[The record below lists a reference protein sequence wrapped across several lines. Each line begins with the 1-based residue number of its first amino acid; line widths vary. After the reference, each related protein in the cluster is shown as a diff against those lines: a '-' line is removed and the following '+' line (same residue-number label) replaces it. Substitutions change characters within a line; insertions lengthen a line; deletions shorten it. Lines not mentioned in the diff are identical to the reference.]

1 MRLPNGYGSIYKMKG
16 NRRRPW
22 RVLAPADKYGKR
34 LPLGYTETKPQAL
47 QLLSEYHQKRP
58 DETIYTL
65 SDIFESFIIT
75 KRHRAQKTQ
84 DMYLTTWTYFEDLE
98 DEPINEIKSAHIQD
112 IVDNLL
118 DEGKSYSSVHK
129 VKVLAS
135 QLYKIAMQ
143 DDIINKNYAQFVILP
158 DEPKPNNATF
168 TEKEI
173 DKIYKL
179 AKTNY
184 WARVMIVMIY
194 TCMRPSELLNTT
206 KFNVHLKDN
215 YIIAGGKTEAGTDR
229 YIPIYYK
236 IKPFIKQFMADTSS
250 EYLISKDGE
259 RVRYRYYLDK
269 HNEVI
274 EELGI
279 QKLSPHKCR
288 KTGATEFKKMGMD
301 ISTLQRILGHED
313 SKTTEKYYI
322 GDLNKILQEEMQAL
336 AK

>member
-1 MRLPNGYGSIYKMKG
+1 MRLPNGYGSVYKLSG
-16 NRRRPW
+16 NRRKPW
-22 RVLAPADKYGKR
+22 RILAPADKFGNQKTI
-34 LPLGYTETKPQAL
+34 GYAKAKSEGLTMLSDYNQSKPQDSKPP
-47 QLLSEYHQKRP
+47 LSE
-58 DETIYTL
+58 
-65 SDIFESFIIT
+65 IFEIFMIT
-75 KRHRAQKTQ
+75 KRHKAQKTQ
-84 DMYLTTWTYFEDLE
+84 NMYYTTWNYFEDLE
-98 DEPINEIKSAHIQD
+98 DEPIDTIKSRHIQD

-143 DDIINKNYAQFVILP
+143 DDLISKNYAQFIILP
-158 DEPKPNNATF
+158 DKPKPNNATF
-168 TEKEI
+168 SEFEI
-173 DKIYKL
+173 NKL
-179 AKTNY
+179 FEFAKNNY
-184 WARVMIVMIY
+184 WAKVMVVMIY
-194 TCMRPSELLNTT
+194 TCMRPSELLNVT
-206 KFNVHLKDN
+206 KFNVHLNEN

-250 EYLISKDGE
+250 EYLISKEGE
-259 RVRYRYYLDK
+259 KVRYRYYLDK

>member
-1 MRLPNGYGSIYKMKG
+1 M
-16 NRRRPW
+16 
-22 RVLAPADKYGKR
+22 
-34 LPLGYTETKPQAL
+34 
-47 QLLSEYHQKRP
+47 
-58 DETIYTL
+58 
-65 SDIFESFIIT
+65 IT

-143 DDIINKNYAQFVILP
+143 DDIINKNYASFVVLP

-168 TEKEI
+168 TEVEI

-206 KFNVHLKDN
+206 KFNVHLKDD

-322 GDLNKILQEEMQAL
+322 GDLNKMLQEEMQAL

>member
-16 NRRRPW
+16 KRRRPW
-22 RVLAPADKYGKR
+22 RVLAPADKYGRR

-47 QLLSEYHQKRP
+47 QLLSEYHQERP
-58 DETIYTL
+58 EETIYTL
-65 SDIFESFIIT
+65 SDIFESFMIT
-75 KRHRAQKTQ
+75 KRHKAQKTQ
-84 DMYLTTWTYFEDLE
+84 DMYLTTWNYFEDLE

-143 DDIINKNYAQFVILP
+143 DDLISKNYAQFIILP
-158 DEPKPNNATF
+158 DKPKPNNATF
-168 TEKEI
+168 SEFEI
-173 DKIYKL
+173 NKL
-179 AKTNY
+179 FEFAKNNY
-184 WARVMIVMIY
+184 WAKVMVVMIY
-194 TCMRPSELLNTT
+194 TCMRPSELLNVT
-206 KFNVHLKDN
+206 KFNVHLNEN

-250 EYLISKDGE
+250 EYLISKEGE
-259 RVRYRYYLDK
+259 KVRYRYYLDK

-322 GDLNKILQEEMQAL
+322 GNLNKMLQEEMQAL